1 MSTRTPEAPPEPAPA
16 PPSST
21 RRGNPWLTLI
31 AVAFG
36 LFMVALDGSVVSM
49 ANPEIGRDLNAGTA
63 DLQWVT
69 NSYLLALAAAL
80 ILGGKLGDRFG
91 RRTYYLI
98 GVAGFTLAS
107 VAIGLAGSI
116 EGVIAFRAVQG
127 FFGALL

>member
-1 MSTRTPEAPPEPAPA
+1 MPTRTPEAPPEPAPA

-98 GVAGFTLAS
+98 GVAAS
-107 VAIGLAGSI
+107 PSPRSPSAWPGRS
-116 EGVIAFRAVQG
+116 RASSPS
-127 FFGALL
+127 APSRASSARC